1 MASFDSVMPPTL
13 LAAESVPR
21 VLEGVV
27 VVVSVVDELPHEL
40 SMEALARSRAGA
52 RYQVA
57 FRIIKL
63 GWFGSVI
70 RVSSKE

>member
-1 MASFDSVMPPTL
+1 MASFDSAVLVPPTL

-40 SMEALARSRAGA
+40 SKEMLARSRAAA
-52 RYQVA
+52 R
-57 FRIIKL
+57 
-63 GWFGSVI
+63 
-70 RVSSKE
+70 E